1 MFVFNRGQKGGR
13 GYQVPPRHS
22 EENKTNKKPN
32 FNNPAVP
39 QYSQYNGGNSSQQ
52 NKPPRFQRN
61 QDTHNYS
68 QYDSGTKVYQK
79 SQVNDSRNPSLQ
91 TRTNGTNIT
100 DNSNYYKASQDQPGK
115 NFGTSKNYNH
125 HETDVRNRQ
134 MYDASYGRHNR
145 AQEDGTHRGYPT
157 NANDKNFK
165 NQLNRCQPNDSSGG
179 RGIIGPNSQRSQS
192 HYSNNQN
199 ANAGVSTWVWRVG
212 DKCLAKY
219 WEDNRVREHMYIYIY
234 ENRSR

>member
-1 MFVFNRGQKGGR
+1 MILGIL
-13 GYQVPPRHS
+13 
-22 EENKTNKKPN
+22 
-32 FNNPAVP
+32 
-39 QYSQYNGGNSSQQ
+39 
-52 NKPPRFQRN
+52 
-61 QDTHNYS
+61 
-68 QYDSGTKVYQK
+68 VYK
-79 SQVNDSRNPSLQ
+79 HVQ
-91 TRTNGTNIT
+91 TVQILPIIVIIIKLRKI
-100 DNSNYYKASQDQPGK
+100 DQPGK